1 MLGLCGN
8 SGYSPQPHL
17 HIHVQATEQVD
28 GGTLPFAFARF
39 RSGGLFHAQAR
50 PEKGAVVEP
59 AVVDDRLDAAMEFLL
74 NDEVTY
80 DVVQH
85 GRPAGS
91 LQLEVK
97 MAIDGT
103 LYLDCPGR
111 GKLYF
116 GKLDG
121 TFYFYR
127 LEGRDPLLG
136 LLFAAMPRL
145 PLVRGRRS
153 AWRDCIPVGLATRG
167 LRRWL
172 AWGVAPL
179 YAPAARVETSHR
191 YLSADTIETTLHLP
205 LGLGVRTARVELND
219 RYGIG
224 AVACEAWE
232 LRVRKAEPVS
242 IVREPHDESR
252 AVEFPAVDPTDESH
266 ELIAAAR

>member
-1 MLGLCGN
+1 M
-8 SGYSPQPHL
+8 
-17 HIHVQATEQVD
+17 
-28 GGTLPFAFARF
+28 
-39 RSGGLFHAQAR
+39 
-50 PEKGAVVEP
+50 VEP

-74 NDEVTY
+74 NDVVTY
-80 DVVQH
+80 DVVHH

-91 LQLEVK
+91 LRLEVK

-127 LEGRDPLLG
+127 LEGRDPLLAM
-136 LLFAAMPRL
+136 LFAALPRL

-172 AWGVAPL
+172 AWGAAPL

-191 YLSADTIETTLHLP
+191 YTSTDLIETTLRLP
-205 LGLGVRTARVELND
+205 LGLGARTARVELND

-224 AVACEAWE
+224 SVVCDAWE
-232 LRVRKAEPVS
+232 LRVRKAEPVDV
-242 IVREPHDESR
+242 VRSVQNDAVSHISHGSEPIDE
-252 AVEFPAVDPTDESH
+252 PQ